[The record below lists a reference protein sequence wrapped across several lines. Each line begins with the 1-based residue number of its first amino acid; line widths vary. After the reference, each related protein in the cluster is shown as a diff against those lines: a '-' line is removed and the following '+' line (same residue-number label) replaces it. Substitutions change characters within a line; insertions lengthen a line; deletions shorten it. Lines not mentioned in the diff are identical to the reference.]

1 MLYTLVLNQ
10 YLASIYRGHNIHYVT
25 IDPRHAGKG
34 KPLNPNPSQ
43 KAVRGKNNSESE
55 VEMARTKWLKIRV
68 SDQEIADIKKRT
80 GAHDMSN
87 YVRKLVLDQPIA
99 PPEPK
104 HKKIVHSADPEL
116 VRAINRIGI
125 NINQI
130 AKQTNTGQEVGN
142 AVLIAL
148 LDLQTTLDKALASS
162 MPDDR

>member
-1 MLYTLVLNQ
+1 
-10 YLASIYRGHNIHYVT
+10 
-25 IDPRHAGKG
+25 
-34 KPLNPNPSQ
+34 
-43 KAVRGKNNSESE
+43 
-55 VEMARTKWLKIRV
+55 MARTKWLKIRV
-68 SDQEIADIKKRT
+68 SDDELLDIKKRT

-104 HKKIVHSADPEL
+104 HKKTVHSADPEL

>member
-1 MLYTLVLNQ
+1 
-10 YLASIYRGHNIHYVT
+10 
-25 IDPRHAGKG
+25 
-34 KPLNPNPSQ
+34 
-43 KAVRGKNNSESE
+43 
-55 VEMARTKWLKIRV
+55 MARTKWLKIRV

-80 GAHDMSN
+80 GSHDMSN
-87 YVRKLVLDQPIA
+87 NVRSLVLDQPIA

-130 AKQTNTGQEVGN
+130 TRHLNEGQQLSN

-148 LDLQTTLDKALASS
+148 LNLQTSLDDAVSRTMTNDS
-162 MPDDR
+162 

>member
-1 MLYTLVLNQ
+1 
-10 YLASIYRGHNIHYVT
+10 
-25 IDPRHAGKG
+25 
-34 KPLNPNPSQ
+34 
-43 KAVRGKNNSESE
+43 
-55 VEMARTKWLKIRV
+55 MARTKWLKIRV

-80 GAHDMSN
+80 GSHDMSN
-87 YVRKLVLDQPIA
+87 YVRGLVLDQPIA

-104 HKKIVHSADPEL
+104 HKKIIHSADPEL

>member
-1 MLYTLVLNQ
+1 
-10 YLASIYRGHNIHYVT
+10 
-25 IDPRHAGKG
+25 
-34 KPLNPNPSQ
+34 
-43 KAVRGKNNSESE
+43 
-55 VEMARTKWLKIRV
+55 MARTKWLKIRV
-68 SDQEIADIKKRT
+68 SDDEIVDIKKRA
-80 GAHDMSN
+80 GRHDMST
-87 YVRKLVLDQPIA
+87 YARGLILDQPIA

-104 HKKIVHSADPEL
+104 HKKIVHSADLEL